1 MDYNKTEKS
10 YLDYTNM
17 CKMLI
22 KNTFFTS
29 NDLDYIDISDD
40 NLSIDDIVKKHRLKM
55 IDIKL
60 EHTMRMIEQVINMN
74 NTLGLKVE
82 LGLVLKVAVLYHD
95 IGRMRQSTWSNTFND
110 NIYIRLNKPFKNHSE
125 DGYNIFINND
135 FNVDKNYIPIIA
147 SSILNHQDLHN
158 KPKLN
163 YKYTGNLSNINIDDI
178 VTGNIELNDGEWQIV
193 SLITQLV
200 ADIDKSD
207 ILYQHLSDDF
217 KMIREYVYDNSKDTL
232 DNISIKWD
240 VSKKEIIEYN
250 KINESSYEPR
260 RIKIPIKNMPISKLE
275 PPPYMKEMFYNNTWP
290 ELRILIQDENWN
302 FISIL
307 WWRLSHFLNEISFTS
322 TLINIEETKL
332 LEKIYQKIPT
342 RLRPLVDEVFEYSK
356 KVLVEER
363 IKENKG
369 KIYLKKNQSNK

>member
-10 YLDYTNM
+10 YLDYINM

-29 NDLDYIDISDD
+29 DDLDYIDISDD

-125 DGYNIFINND
+125 DGYNIFMNND
-135 FNVDKNYIPIIA
+135 FNVDKKYVPVIA

-163 YKYTGNLSNINIDDI
+163 YRYTGNLSDINIFDI

-200 ADIDKSD
+200 ADIDKCD

-217 KMIREYVYDNSKDTL
+217 KMIREYVYDNSRDTL

-275 PPPYMKEMFYNNTWP
+275 PPYYMKDMFYNNSWP

-342 RLRPLVDEVFEYSK
+342 RLKPLVDEVFEYSK
-356 KVLVEER
+356 KVLVEDR

-369 KIYLKKNQSNK
+369 KIYLKKK

>member
-74 NTLGLKVE
+74 NNLGLKVE

-163 YKYTGNLSNINIDDI
+163 YKYTGHLSNINIDDI
-178 VTGNIELNDGEWQIV
+178 VTGNI
-193 SLITQLV
+193 
-200 ADIDKSD
+200 
-207 ILYQHLSDDF
+207 
-217 KMIREYVYDNSKDTL
+217 
-232 DNISIKWD
+232 
-240 VSKKEIIEYN
+240 
-250 KINESSYEPR
+250 
-260 RIKIPIKNMPISKLE
+260 
-275 PPPYMKEMFYNNTWP
+275 
-290 ELRILIQDENWN
+290 
-302 FISIL
+302 
-307 WWRLSHFLNEISFTS
+307 
-322 TLINIEETKL
+322 
-332 LEKIYQKIPT
+332 
-342 RLRPLVDEVFEYSK
+342 
-356 KVLVEER
+356 
-363 IKENKG
+363 
-369 KIYLKKNQSNK
+369 